1 MTRNLKY
8 YLPEE
13 FLKIMTNPSLQN
25 ILSPYT
31 PEFYENKIAIKSKSI
46 GILPFLNF
54 YIISYKEGK
63 ASFDKAV

>member
-1 MTRNLKY
+1 MEVCLTRNLKY
-8 YLPEE
+8 YLP
-13 FLKIMTNPSLQN
+13 LQN

-46 GILPFLNF
+46 GILPFLDF
-54 YIISYKEGK
+54 YIISYEEGK